1 MTTAFNQRIKTNGI
15 TVPDIVLIVLIVA
28 LSTGVVLKAR
38 LDLSW
43 QPAAATRAS
52 IYQSGELEQ
61 VLDLKEHRQIS
72 LLNGKMV
79 LEIMDNKIRVKQS
92 DCPARFACGSDGSLI
107 PARRSSACRTKQPSK
122 SEPRKSPPS
131 MRSFS
136 ESRHQGKARTRCPH
150 PRKTAKFIK
159 SRC

>member
-92 DCPARFACGSDGSLI
+92 DCPRQVCVRVGWISHTGEAIVCV
-107 PARRSSACRTKQPSK
+107 PY
-122 SEPRKSPPS
+122 
-131 MRSFS
+131 
-136 ESRHQGKARTRCPH
+136 
-150 PRKTAKFIK
+150 KTAIEIGAPEK
-159 SRC
+159 SAIDAVVF